1 MDQQQIGSFIRQCR
15 EAGGLTQQQLAD
27 KLGVTN
33 KAVSK
38 WETGKSMPDVALFE
52 PLCRELG
59 ISLSELLAGR
69 RVMAEERPAVAE
81 RLLAES
87 ISSKKLVG
95 LQAFLMLNS
104 VIGVLLALS
113 PLLLPLEA
121 PFSWIFTAAG
131 LLECGAVIYFDLALP
146 GKETRRNSYLASVVH
161 ATTLFALIA
170 VLNYPAGSRA
180 GVPLSTMLLTYLVPY
195 LLSLLLGYF
204 LLRARRGGK

>member
-1 MDQQQIGSFIRQCR
+1 MNDYAFGNYLLSQR
-15 EAGGLTQQQLAD
+15 ERAGMTQGELAEH
-27 KLGVTN
+27 LGVTN

-38 WETGKSMPDVALFE
+38 WETGRNLPDVALFE
-52 PLCRELG
+52 SLCRELD

-69 RVMAEERPAVAE
+69 RIQEEDRPAVAE

-87 ISSKKLVG
+87 ISSKKLIG

-131 LLECGAVIYFDLALP
+131 LLECSAVIYFDLALP

-161 ATTLFALIA
+161 ATALFALIA
-170 VLNYPAGSRA
+170 VLNYPAGVRA
-180 GVPLSTMLLTYLVPY
+180 GVPLATMLLTYLVPY

>member
-15 EAGGLTQQQLAD
+15 ESGGLTQQQLAD

-38 WETGKSMPDVALFE
+38 WERGRSMPDVALFE

-69 RVMAEERPAVAE
+69 RIEKEERGAVAE
-81 RLLAES
+81 QLLAES
-87 ISSKKLVG
+87 ISSKKLIG

-113 PLLLPLEA
+113 PLLLRLEA
-121 PFSWIFTAAG
+121 PFSWIFSAAG
-131 LLECGAVIYFDLALP
+131 LLECGAVIYFDLVLP
-146 GKETRRNSYLASVVH
+146 GKETRHNSYLASVAH
-161 ATTLFALIA
+161 ATALFAVIA
-170 VLNYPAGSRA
+170 VLNYPAGARA
-180 GVPLSTMLLTYLVPY
+180 GVPLSTMLLIYLVPY

>member
-15 EAGGLTQQQLAD
+15 ESGGLTQQQLAD
-27 KLGVTN
+27 KVGVTN

-38 WETGKSMPDVALFE
+38 WETGRSLPDVALFE
-52 PLCRELG
+52 SLCRELD

-69 RVMAEERPAVAE
+69 RIREEERPAVAE

-87 ISSKKLVG
+87 ISSKKLIG

-113 PLLLPLEA
+113 PPLLPLEA
-121 PFSWIFTAAG
+121 PYSWIFTAAG

-146 GKETRRNSYLASVVH
+146 GKETRRNSYLAYAAH
-161 ATTLFALIA
+161 ATALFAFLA
-170 VLNYPAGSRA
+170 ALNCPAGVQA
-180 GVPLSTMLLTYLVPY
+180 GVPLSTMIPVFLVPY
-195 LLSLLLGYF
+195 LLTLILGYF
-204 LLRARRGGK
+204 LHQARRK

>member
-1 MDQQQIGSFIRQCR
+1 MDQQQIGGFIRQCR
-15 EAGGLTQQQLAD
+15 EARALTQQQLAD
-27 KLGVTN
+27 SLGVTN

-38 WETGKSMPDVALFE
+38 WETGRSLPDVALFE
-52 PLCRELG
+52 PLCRELE

-69 RVMAEERPAVAE
+69 RMEAEERPAVAE

-87 ISSKKLVG
+87 ISSKKLIG

-146 GKETRRNSYLASVVH
+146 GKETRRNSYLAYTAH
-161 ATTLFALIA
+161 ATALFSALA
-170 VLNYPAGSRA
+170 ALNYPAGVRA
-180 GVPLSTMLLTYLVPY
+180 GVPLSTMVPVFLIPY
-195 LLSLLLGYF
+195 LLTLILGYF
-204 LLRARRGGK
+204 LHRARRKE

>member
-1 MDQQQIGSFIRQCR
+1 MDQQQIGSFIRQRR
-15 EAGGLTQQQLAD
+15 EEQNLTQQQLAD

-38 WETGKSMPDVALFE
+38 WETGRSMPDVALFE
-52 PLCRELG
+52 LLCRELE

-69 RVMAEERPAVAE
+69 RLRAEERPAMAE
-81 RLLAES
+81 HLLSES

-113 PLLLPLEA
+113 PLLLHLEA
-121 PFSWIFTAAG
+121 PFSWIFSAAG

-146 GKETRRNSYLASVVH
+146 GKETRRNSYFASVVH
-161 ATTLFALIA
+161 ATALFAAIA
-170 VLNYPAGSRA
+170 VLNYPAGVRA
-180 GVPLSTMLLTYLVPY
+180 GIPLSTMLPIYLVPY
-195 LLSLLLGYF
+195 LLSLTLGYF

>member
-15 EAGGLTQQQLAD
+15 EAKALTQQQLAD
-27 KLGVTN
+27 TLGVTN

-38 WETGKSMPDVALFE
+38 WETGRSMPDVALFE
-52 PLCRELG
+52 PLCRELE

-69 RVMAEERPAVAE
+69 RMKAEERPAMAE
-81 RLLAES
+81 QLLAES
-87 ISSKKLVG
+87 ISSRKLIG

-121 PFSWIFTAAG
+121 PFSWIFAAAG
-131 LLECGAVIYFDLALP
+131 LLECGAVIYFDLSLP
-146 GKETRRNSYLASVVH
+146 GKETRRNSFPAAVVH
-161 ATTLFALIA
+161 ATALFALLA
-170 VLNYPAGSRA
+170 ALNYPAGVRA
-180 GVPLSTMLLTYLVPY
+180 GVPLSTMVLIYLIPY

-204 LLRARRGGK
+204 LHRARRKE

>member
-15 EAGGLTQQQLAD
+15 EAGGLTQQQLAE

-52 PLCRELG
+52 PLCRELE

-69 RVMAEERPAVAE
+69 RIREEERPAVAE

-95 LQAFLMLNS
+95 LQAFLMFNS

-121 PFSWIFTAAG
+121 PFSWIFSAAG

-146 GKETRRNSYLASVVH
+146 GKETRRNSYFASVVQ
-161 ATTLFALIA
+161 ATALFAAIA
-170 VLNYPAGSRA
+170 VLNYPAGVRA
-180 GVPLSTMLLTYLVPY
+180 GVPLSTMLPIYLIPY
-195 LLSLLLGYF
+195 LFSLLLGYF

>member
-52 PLCRELG
+52 PLCRELE

-69 RVMAEERPAVAE
+69 RIEEEERGAVAE
-81 RLLAES
+81 QLLAES
-87 ISSKKLVG
+87 ISSNKLIG

-146 GKETRRNSYLASVVH
+146 GKETRRNSYFASVVH
-161 ATTLFALIA
+161 ATALFAAIA
-170 VLNYPAGSRA
+170 VLNYPAGVRA
-180 GVPLSTMLLTYLVPY
+180 GVPLSAMLPIYLVPY

-204 LLRARRGGK
+204 LLRARGGGK

>member
-1 MDQQQIGSFIRQCR
+1 MDQQQIGSFIRRCR
-15 EAGGLTQQQLAD
+15 EAKALTQQQLAD
-27 KLGVTN
+27 ILGVTN

-38 WETGKSMPDVALFE
+38 WETGRSMPDVALFE
-52 PLCRELG
+52 PLCRELE

-69 RVMAEERPAVAE
+69 CMEAEERPAVAE

-87 ISSKKLVG
+87 ISSKKLIG

-121 PFSWIFTAAG
+121 LYSWILTAAG

-146 GKETRRNSYLASVVH
+146 GKETRRNSYLAYAAH
-161 ATTLFALIA
+161 ATALFTLLAAL
-170 VLNYPAGSRA
+170 NCPAGVRT
-180 GVPLSTMLLTYLVPY
+180 GVPLSTMVPAFLIPY
-195 LLSLLLGYF
+195 LLTLILGYF
-204 LLRARRGGK
+204 LLKARRK

>member
-1 MDQQQIGSFIRQCR
+1 MDQKQIGSFIRQCR

-27 KLGVTN
+27 KVGVTN

-69 RVMAEERPAVAE
+69 RVMEEERPSIAE
-81 RLLAES
+81 QLLAES
-87 ISSKKLVG
+87 ISGKKLMG

-113 PLLLPLEA
+113 PLLLRLET
-121 PFSWIFTAAG
+121 PFSWIFTGAG

-146 GKETRRNSYLASVVH
+146 GKETRRNSYLANVVH
-161 ATTLFALIA
+161 ATALFSVIAL
-170 VLNYPAGSRA
+170 LNYPAGVRA
-180 GVPLSTMLLTYLVPY
+180 GVPISAMLLTYLIPY
-195 LLSLLLGYF
+195 MVSLLLGYC

>member
-15 EAGGLTQQQLAD
+15 ESGGLTQQQLAD

-38 WETGKSMPDVALFE
+38 WERGRSMPDVALFE

-69 RVMAEERPAVAE
+69 RIREEERPAVAE
-81 RLLAES
+81 QLLAES
-87 ISSKKLVG
+87 ISSKKLIG

-113 PLLLPLEA
+113 PLLLRLEA
-121 PFSWIFTAAG
+121 PFSWIFSAAG
-131 LLECGAVIYFDLALP
+131 LLECGVVIYFDLALP

-161 ATTLFALIA
+161 ATALFALIA

-180 GVPLSTMLLTYLVPY
+180 GVPFSTMLLIYLVPY

>member
-15 EAGGLTQQQLAD
+15 ESGGLTQQQLAD
-27 KLGVTN
+27 KVGVMN

-69 RVMAEERPAVAE
+69 RIQEEDRPAVAE

-87 ISSKKLVG
+87 ISCKKLIG
-95 LQAFLMLNS
+95 LQAFLLLNS

-113 PLLLPLEA
+113 PLLLRLEA

-146 GKETRRNSYLASVVH
+146 GKETRRNSYFACVAH
-161 ATTLFALIA
+161 ATALFAVIA
-170 VLNYPAGSRA
+170 VLNYPAGVRA
-180 GVPLSTMLLTYLVPY
+180 GVPLATMLLTYLVPY
-195 LLSLLLGYF
+195 LLSLILGYF

>member
-1 MDQQQIGSFIRQCR
+1 MDQQQIGGFIRQCR
-15 EAGGLTQQQLAD
+15 EAKALTQQQLAD

-38 WETGKSMPDVALFE
+38 WERGKSMPDVALFE
-52 PLCRELG
+52 PLCRALE

-69 RVMAEERPAVAE
+69 QIREEERPAVAE
-81 RLLAES
+81 KLLAES

-95 LQAFLMLNS
+95 LQAFLMLNN

-113 PLLLPLEA
+113 PLLLPLDA

-146 GKETRRNSYLASVVH
+146 GKETRRNSYFASVVH
-161 ATTLFALIA
+161 ATALFAAIA
-170 VLNYPAGSRA
+170 VLTYPAAARS
-180 GVPLSTMLLTYLVPY
+180 GVPLSTMLPIFLVPY
-195 LLSLLLGYF
+195 LLSLTLGYF